1 MSTWIS
7 IDPANLSGWA
17 AWSCETLMASGTIK
31 ATGSKGHWK
40 VTNSELPTFTY
51 FTELEAWRGLLVEQ
65 VSCICEVGR
74 GSFRNAD
81 MPLGKRLGYI
91 RAVCDMQ
98 RCVYNEIALSE
109 WRRIV
114 KEQTGTSWPATGDA
128 KKALSIK
135 HVRDLFGVTA
145 GPDEADAIMIGWAW
159 IKSGRAV

>member
-1 MSTWIS
+1 MSLWIS

-17 AWSCETLMASGTIK
+17 IWAESRLLASGTIAKVGNKGRWRFSHVK
-31 ATGSKGHWK
+31 AAICQS
-40 VTNSELPTFTY
+40 
-51 FTELEAWRGLLVEQ
+51 ELEAWTKLLAHHSACV
-65 VSCICEVGR
+65 CEVGR

-98 RCVYNEIALSE
+98 QCAYHEIALSE

-128 KKALSIK
+128 KKALAVK
-135 HVRDLFGVTA
+135 LARDLFEVDA
-145 GPDEADAIMIGWAW
+145 GPDQADAILIGWAW
-159 IKSGRAV
+159 IKSGRAE